1 MKLSASICRAR
12 RGFSLLEVVLAT
24 GIISS
29 SLLAVVCL
37 LPVFM
42 AVEQD
47 RTLEPLLPRPEPVA
61 PGACVLAGSPA
72 SEAGAD
78 KLN

>member
-1 MKLSASICRAR
+1 MNLPASTCRAR

-47 RTLEPLLPRPEPVA
+47 RTQEPVLPRPESVA
-61 PGACVLAGSPA
+61 PEGCVLAGGPA
-72 SEAGAD
+72 SEAGAG

>member
-1 MKLSASICRAR
+1 MNLSASTCRAR

-47 RTLEPLLPRPEPVA
+47 RPQEPLLRRPEPVA
-61 PGACVLAGSPA
+61 PEARVLAGSPV
-72 SEAGAD
+72 SEAGAG